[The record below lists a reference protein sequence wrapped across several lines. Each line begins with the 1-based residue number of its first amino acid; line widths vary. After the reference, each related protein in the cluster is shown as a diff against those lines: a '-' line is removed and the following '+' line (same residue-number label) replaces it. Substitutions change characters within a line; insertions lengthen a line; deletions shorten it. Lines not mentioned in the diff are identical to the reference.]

1 MDSACET
8 FVTFS
13 TKVNN
18 MQSDLGKFILEE
30 APGGIIAT
38 DAHDTV
44 IFWTKGATHIYGYSA
59 EEARG
64 QRLAELIGMPDHPV
78 RQEFGADFEYLR
90 RRKDGQ
96 AVYVGA
102 ACKPVYSEQ
111 GEIQYIIHSQND
123 ITDAKALRDARQVE
137 SRYRGLL
144 ESMPDAIVMTN
155 STGRIVLVNSQAER
169 LFGFAPREL
178 LGQPVEVLLPQRFRG
193 GHVSHRAQYFVQP
206 RTRTMGAGLELYGLR
221 KDGLEFPV
229 EISLSMI
236 QMEEGA
242 IVMSAIRDIGDRKKA
257 EQKFRGLLESAPDP
271 MVIVNARGEIV
282 LVNTQT
288 EQMFGYQRQ
297 ELLGKPIEI
306 LIPARFAGRHPA
318 ARSSFFEKAQPR
330 AMGAGTELY
339 AMRRDGS
346 EFPVEISLSPLKTE
360 DELLVSSAIRD
371 ISGRRQIE
379 RKLLEQKLELE
390 QASKA
395 KDRFLASMSHELRT
409 PLNAI
414 LGFGQLL
421 HNENLPLSQAQR
433 FAFAG
438 NIVQAGQHLLHLI
451 NETLDLAK
459 IEVGAVT
466 LSLEPVAL
474 DDLLHEAS
482 KMIEAMAT
490 ARGVTVALAEPRG
503 LFVKADR
510 IRLRQIVLNLLTN
523 AVKYNSKHGHVWVA
537 VGTGD
542 AGRTWLSV
550 RDDGPGLSGEQ
561 LAGLFQPFNRL
572 GQEGG
577 SEEGSG
583 IGLVLSKRLA
593 ELMNATIGVTSAV
606 GQGST
611 FTVEMESTEAPTLQ
625 RQPAQ
630 DEVAL
635 PTMARNGKPR
645 LLYVEDNPANL
656 KLVQE
661 IVKLHLEVELL
672 AATDGNT
679 GVAMAH
685 DYRPNVILMDMNLP
699 GISGREA
706 QRRLRQHPATRDIP
720 IIALSANAMPLDVQ
734 AALEAGFFRYLTKP
748 LNIGD
753 FLQVVGEALEQTR

>member
-1 MDSACET
+1 
-8 FVTFS
+8 
-13 TKVNN
+13 
-18 MQSDLGKFILEE
+18 MQTELGTFILEE

-38 DAHDTV
+38 DAHDMV
-44 IFWTKGATHIYGYSA
+44 IFWTKGATEIYGYSA
-59 EEARG
+59 EDALG
-64 QRLAELIGMPDHPV
+64 KRLTELIGMAGQPV
-78 RQEFGADFEYLR
+78 QQEFGADFEYLR

-102 ACKPVYSEQ
+102 ACKPVYTSQ
-111 GEIQYIIHSQND
+111 GEVQYIIHCQND

-144 ESMPDAIVMTN
+144 ESMPDAIVMAN

-169 LFGFAPREL
+169 LFGFEPREL
-178 LGQPVEVLLPQRFRG
+178 LGKPVEVLLPNRFRG
-193 GHVSHRAQYFVQP
+193 GHVAHRAHYFVQP

-236 QMEEGA
+236 QMDEGA
-242 IVMSAIRDIGDRKKA
+242 IVMSAIRDIGDRKKM

-282 LVNTQT
+282 LVNTRT

-297 ELLGKPIEI
+297 ELLGKPIET

-318 ARSSFFEKAQPR
+318 ARNSFFDKAQPR
-330 AMGAGTELY
+330 AMGAGTDLY

-395 KDRFLASMSHELRT
+395 KDRFLHSMSHELRT

-421 HNENLPLSQAQR
+421 HNEKLPLSQQQR
-433 FAFAG
+433 YAFAG

-474 DDLLHEAS
+474 DDLLHEAGR
-482 KMIEAMAT
+482 MIEAMAD
-490 ARGVTVALAEPRG
+490 ARSITLTLSAPAG
-503 LFVKADR
+503 LVVKADR
-510 IRLRQIVLNLLTN
+510 IRLRQIVLNLMSN
-523 AVKYNSKHGHVWVA
+523 AVKYNSRGGHVWIT
-537 VGTGD
+537 TGLAD
-542 AGRTWLSV
+542 AGRAWLAV

-561 LAGLFQPFNRL
+561 LTGLFQPFNRL

-593 ELMNATIGVTSAV
+593 ELMNASIGVSSAV

-611 FTVEMESTEAPTLQ
+611 FTVELEITAPQCTPRRTDL
-625 RQPAQ
+625 
-630 DEVAL
+630 DVL
-635 PTMARNGKPR
+635 PSPPLVHSRHDKPL

-656 KLVQE
+656 QLVQE
-661 IVKLHLEVELL
+661 IVKLHLDIDLL
-672 AATDGNT
+672 SATDGNA
-679 GVAMAH
+679 GVQMARE
-685 DYRPNVILMDMNLP
+685 YRPDVILMDMNLP

-706 QRRLRQHPATRDIP
+706 QRRLRQDPATRETP

-748 LNIGD
+748 LDIDD
-753 FLQVVGEALEQTR
+753 FLEVVGEALEQTR

>member
-1 MDSACET
+1 
-8 FVTFS
+8 
-13 TKVNN
+13 
-18 MQSDLGKFILEE
+18 MQTDLGQFILEE

-44 IFWTKGATHIYGYSA
+44 LFWTKGATEIYGYSGD
-59 EEARG
+59 EARG
-64 QRLAELIGMPDHPV
+64 NKLAELIGMPGHPV
-78 RQEFGADFEYLR
+78 KQEFGADLEYLR

-102 ACKPVYSEQ
+102 ACRAVYTPQ
-111 GEIQYIIHSQND
+111 GEIQYIIHCQND
-123 ITDAKALRDARQVE
+123 ITDAKALRDARNVE

-144 ESMPDAIVMTN
+144 ESMPDAIVMAN

-178 LGQPVEVLLPQRFRG
+178 LGKPVEVLLPNRFRG

-271 MVIVNARGEIV
+271 MVIVNTKGEIV
-282 LVNTQT
+282 LVNSQT
-288 EQMFGYQRQ
+288 EQLFGYQRQ

-339 AMRRDGS
+339 AMRRDGT

-360 DELLVSSAIRD
+360 DEMLVSSAIRD

-421 HNENLPLSQAQR
+421 HNEKLPLSQAQR
-433 FAFAG
+433 YAFAG

-466 LSLEPVAL
+466 LSLEPVSL
-474 DDLLHEAS
+474 DDLLHEAN
-482 KMIEAMAT
+482 KMIEAMAE
-490 ARGVTVALAEPRG
+490 ARSIRIFLGETRG
-503 LFVKADR
+503 LYVKADR
-510 IRLRQIVLNLLTN
+510 IRLRQIVLNLLSN
-523 AVKYNSKHGHVWVA
+523 AVKYNRKGGQVWVE
-537 VGTGD
+537 VGAGD
-542 AGRTWLSV
+542 TGRTWLSV
-550 RDDGPGLSGEQ
+550 KDDGPGLSPEQ
-561 LAGLFQPFNRL
+561 IAGLFQPFNRL

-577 SEEGSG
+577 PEEGSG

-593 ELMNATIGVTSAV
+593 ELMEASIEVSSSV

-611 FTVEMESTEAPTLQ
+611 FTVEMVAAAPLQLPPATAYDAAVEAPPSIAQ
-625 RQPAQ
+625 RA
-630 DEVAL
+630 
-635 PTMARNGKPR
+635 KPV

-656 KLVQE
+656 RLVQE
-661 IVKLHLEVELL
+661 IVKLHLELDLL
-672 AATDGNT
+672 SATDGNT
-679 GVAMAH
+679 GVSMAREF
-685 DYRPNVILMDMNLP
+685 RPDVILMDMNLP

-706 QRRLRQHPATRDIP
+706 QRRLRQDPVTREIP

-748 LNIGD
+748 LNIQD
-753 FLQVVGEALEQTR
+753 FLEVVGEALEQT

>member
-1 MDSACET
+1 
-8 FVTFS
+8 
-13 TKVNN
+13 
-18 MQSDLGKFILEE
+18 MQTELGTFILEE

-38 DAHDTV
+38 DAHDMV
-44 IFWTKGATHIYGYSA
+44 IFWTKGATEIYGYSA
-59 EEARG
+59 EDALG
-64 QRLAELIGMPDHPV
+64 KRLTELIGMAGQPV
-78 RQEFGADFEYLR
+78 QQEFGADFEYLR

-102 ACKPVYSEQ
+102 ACKPVYTSQ
-111 GEIQYIIHSQND
+111 GEVQYIIHCQND

-144 ESMPDAIVMTN
+144 ESMPDAIVMAN

-169 LFGFAPREL
+169 LFGFEPREL
-178 LGQPVEVLLPQRFRG
+178 LGKPVEVLLPNRFRG
-193 GHVSHRAQYFVQP
+193 GHVAHRAHYFVQP

-236 QMEEGA
+236 QMDEGA
-242 IVMSAIRDIGDRKKA
+242 IVMSAIRDIGDRKKM

-282 LVNTQT
+282 LVNTRT

-297 ELLGKPIEI
+297 ELLGKPIET

-318 ARSSFFEKAQPR
+318 ARNSFFDKAQPR
-330 AMGAGTELY
+330 AMGAGTDLY

-395 KDRFLASMSHELRT
+395 KDRFLHSMSHELRT

-421 HNENLPLSQAQR
+421 HNEKLPLSQQQR
-433 FAFAG
+433 YAFAG

-474 DDLLHEAS
+474 DDLLHEAGR
-482 KMIEAMAT
+482 MIEAMAD
-490 ARGVTVALAEPRG
+490 ARSITLTLSAPAG
-503 LFVKADR
+503 LVVKADR
-510 IRLRQIVLNLLTN
+510 IRLRQIVLNLMSN
-523 AVKYNSKHGHVWVA
+523 AVKYNSRGGHVWIT
-537 VGTGD
+537 TGLAD
-542 AGRTWLSV
+542 AGRAWLAV

-561 LAGLFQPFNRL
+561 LTGLFQPFNRL

-593 ELMNATIGVTSAV
+593 ELMNASIGVSSAV

-611 FTVEMESTEAPTLQ
+611 FTVELEITAPQYAPRRTDL
-625 RQPAQ
+625 
-630 DEVAL
+630 DVL
-635 PTMARNGKPR
+635 PSPPLVHSRHDKPL

-656 KLVQE
+656 QLVQE
-661 IVKLHLEVELL
+661 IVKLHLDIDLL
-672 AATDGNT
+672 SATDGNA
-679 GVAMAH
+679 GVQMARE
-685 DYRPNVILMDMNLP
+685 YRPDVILMDMNLP

-706 QRRLRQHPATRDIP
+706 QRRLRQDPATRETP

-748 LNIGD
+748 LDIDD
-753 FLQVVGEALEQTR
+753 FLEVVGEALEQTR

>member
-1 MDSACET
+1 
-8 FVTFS
+8 
-13 TKVNN
+13 
-18 MQSDLGKFILEE
+18 MQTDLGKFILEE

-38 DAHDTV
+38 DGHDTV
-44 IFWTKGATHIYGYSA
+44 IFWTKGATEIYGYSA

-64 QRLAELIGMPDHPV
+64 HRLAELIGMPGHPV

-102 ACKPVYSEQ
+102 ACKAVFTAQ
-111 GEIQYIIHSQND
+111 GEVEYIIHSQND

-144 ESMPDAIVMTN
+144 ESMPDAIVMAN
-155 STGRIVLVNSQAER
+155 STGRIVLVNSQAEC
-169 LFGFAPREL
+169 LFGFEPREL
-178 LGQPVEVLLPQRFRG
+178 LGKPVEVLLPDRFRG
-193 GHVSHRAQYFVQP
+193 GHVSHRAHYFVQP

-288 EQMFGYQRQ
+288 EQLFGYQRQ

-318 ARSSFFEKAQPR
+318 ARSSFFDKAQPR
-330 AMGAGTELY
+330 AMGAGTDLY

-421 HNENLPLSQAQR
+421 HNEKLPLSQQQR
-433 FAFAG
+433 YAFAG

-474 DDLLHEAS
+474 DDLLHEAR
-482 KMIEAMAT
+482 KMIEAMAD
-490 ARGVTVALAEPRG
+490 ARQVTVYLSEPRS
-503 LFVKADR
+503 LCVKADR

-523 AVKYNSKHGHVWVA
+523 AVKYNSKGGHVWVA
-537 VGTGD
+537 SGQAD
-542 AGRTWLSV
+542 AGRAWLAV

-561 LAGLFQPFNRL
+561 MAGLFQPFNRL

-593 ELMNATIGVTSAV
+593 ELMNATISVTSSV

-611 FTVEMESTEAPTLQ
+611 FSVELDATEPQQLPRLDGQ
-625 RQPAQ
+625 EGLPPPAG
-630 DEVAL
+630 
-635 PTMARNGKPR
+635 ARDHHNKPL

-656 KLVQE
+656 KLVEE
-661 IVKLHLEVELL
+661 IVKLHLDLELL
-672 AATDGNT
+672 SATDGNT
-679 GVAMAH
+679 GVAMA
-685 DYRPNVILMDMNLP
+685 REFLPNVILMDMNLP

-706 QRRLRQHPATRDIP
+706 QRRLRQDVATREIP
-720 IIALSANAMPLDVQ
+720 IIALSANAMPLDVE

-748 LNIGD
+748 LDIND
-753 FLQVVGEALEQTR
+753 FLQVVGEALEQLR

>member
-1 MDSACET
+1 
-8 FVTFS
+8 
-13 TKVNN
+13 
-18 MQSDLGKFILEE
+18 MQTDLGKFILEE

-44 IFWTKGATHIYGYSA
+44 IFWTRGATEIYGYNS
-59 EEARG
+59 EEALG
-64 QRLAELIGMPDHPV
+64 QRLAELIGMPGHPV
-78 RQEFGADFEYLR
+78 RHEFGADFEYLR

-102 ACKPVYSEQ
+102 ACKPVYTAQ
-111 GEIQYIIHSQND
+111 GELQYIIHSQND

-144 ESMPDAIVMTN
+144 ESMPDAIVMAN

-169 LFGFAPREL
+169 LFGFEPREL
-178 LGQPVEVLLPQRFRG
+178 LGKPVEVLLPNRFRG

-288 EQMFGYQRQ
+288 EQLFGYQRQ

-306 LIPARFAGRHPA
+306 LIPARFASRHPA
-318 ARSSFFEKAQPR
+318 ARSSFFSKAQPR

-421 HNENLPLSQAQR
+421 HNEKLPLSQQQR
-433 FAFAG
+433 YAFAG

-482 KMIEAMAT
+482 KMTEAMAD
-490 ARGVTVALAEPRG
+490 ARHVTVYLSEPRG
-503 LFVKADR
+503 LYVKADR

-523 AVKYNSKHGHVWVA
+523 AVKYNSKGGHVWVA
-537 VGTGD
+537 CGE
-542 AGRTWLSV
+542 AGPGRAWLAV

-561 LAGLFQPFNRL
+561 MASLFQPFNRL

-577 SEEGSG
+577 PEEGSG

-593 ELMNATIGVTSAV
+593 ELMNAAISVTSTV

-611 FTVEMESTEAPTLQ
+611 FTVEMEAAEPQQLPRHDGEEGLPAP
-625 RQPAQ
+625 
-630 DEVAL
+630 VA
-635 PTMARNGKPR
+635 ARGNHNKPL

-656 KLVQE
+656 KLVEE
-661 IVKLHLEVELL
+661 IVKLHLDLELL
-672 AATDGNT
+672 SATDGNT
-679 GVAMAH
+679 GVAMARE
-685 DYRPNVILMDMNLP
+685 YLPNVILMDMNLP

-706 QRRLRQHPATRDIP
+706 QRRLRQDAATREIP

-748 LNIGD
+748 LNISD
-753 FLQVVGEALEQTR
+753 FLEVVGEALEQSR

>member
-1 MDSACET
+1 ME
-8 FVTFS
+8 
-13 TKVNN
+13 N
-18 MQSDLGKFILEE
+18 DLGKFILEE

-38 DAHDTV
+38 DADDTV
-44 IFWTKGATHIYGYSA
+44 IFWTKGATEIYGYSA
-59 EEARG
+59 EETLG
-64 QRLAELIGMPDHPV
+64 CKLADLIGIPDHPFK
-78 RQEFGADFEYLR
+78 REFGADFEYLR
-90 RRKDGQ
+90 RCKDGQ

-102 ACKPVYSEQ
+102 ACKAVLTDQ
-111 GEIQYIIHSQND
+111 GEIEYVIHSQND

-144 ESMPDAIVMTN
+144 ESMPDAIVMAN

-178 LGQPVEVLLPQRFRG
+178 LGRPVEVLLPNRFRG
-193 GHVSHRAQYFVQP
+193 GHASHRAQYFVQP

-282 LVNTQT
+282 LVNSQT
-288 EQMFGYQRQ
+288 EQLFGYQRQ

-318 ARSSFFEKAQPR
+318 ARNSFFDKAQPR

-346 EFPVEISLSPLKTE
+346 EFPVEISLSPLRTE

-421 HNENLPLSQAQR
+421 HNEKLPLSQQQR
-433 FAFAG
+433 YAFAG

-474 DDLLHEAS
+474 DELLHEAR
-482 KMIEAMAT
+482 KMIEAMAD
-490 ARGVTVALAEPRG
+490 ARQVTVYLSEPRG
-503 LFVKADR
+503 LCVKADR

-523 AVKYNSKHGHVWVA
+523 AVKYNSKGGHVWVA
-537 VGTGD
+537 MD
-542 AGRTWLSV
+542 RNALGRTWLAV
-550 RDDGPGLSGEQ
+550 KDDGPGLSEEQ

-593 ELMNATIGVTSAV
+593 ELMNATIGVSSTM
-606 GQGST
+606 GKGCT
-611 FTVEMESTEAPTLQ
+611 FTVEMESAELPSALIQAPHHGASLAA
-625 RQPAQ
+625 PQ
-630 DEVAL
+630 D
-635 PTMARNGKPR
+635 RHGKPL

-661 IVKLHLEVELL
+661 IVKLHLDLELL
-672 AATDGNT
+672 SATDGNA
-679 GVAMAH
+679 GVAMAREH
-685 DYRPNVILMDMNLP
+685 LPDVILMDMNLP

-706 QRRLRQHPATRDIP
+706 QRRLRQDPATCEIP

-748 LNIGD
+748 LDIGD
-753 FLQVVGEALEQTR
+753 FLEVVGEALEQSH

>member
-1 MDSACET
+1 MET
-8 FVTFS
+8 
-13 TKVNN
+13 
-18 MQSDLGKFILEE
+18 DLGKFILQE

-38 DAHDTV
+38 DAHDIVT
-44 IFWTKGATHIYGYSA
+44 FWTRGATEIYGYEA
-59 EEARG
+59 DEARG
-64 QRLAELIGMPDHPV
+64 QRFSELVAMPGHPV
-78 RQEFGADFEYLR
+78 RQEFGVDFEYLR

-102 ACKPVYSEQ
+102 ACKAVYSVH
-111 GEIQYIIHSQND
+111 GDIDAIIHSQND
-123 ITDAKALRDARQVE
+123 ITDAKAQRDARLVE

-144 ESMPDAIVMTN
+144 ESMPDAIVMAN

-169 LFGFAPREL
+169 LFGFEPREL
-178 LGQPVEVLLPQRFRG
+178 LGKPVEILLPNRFRG

-242 IVMSAIRDIGDRKKA
+242 IVMSAIRDIGERKKA

-288 EQMFGYQRQ
+288 EQLFGYQRQ

-306 LIPARFAGRHPA
+306 LIPARFAAGHPA
-318 ARSSFFEKAQPR
+318 ARSSFFDKAQPR
-330 AMGAGTELY
+330 AMGAGSELY

-379 RKLLEQKLELE
+379 HKLLEQKLELE

-421 HNENLPLSQAQR
+421 HNENLPLTQQQR
-433 FAFAG
+433 HAFAG

-474 DDLLHEAS
+474 DDLLHEAG
-482 KMIEAMAT
+482 KMVEAMAD
-490 ARGVTVALAEPRG
+490 ARNVTVYQPEPRA
-503 LFVKADR
+503 LYVQADR
-510 IRLRQIVLNLLTN
+510 IRLRQVMLNLLTN
-523 AVKYNSKHGHVWVA
+523 AVKYNRKGGHVWIDF
-537 VGTGD
+537 GKGES
-542 AGRTWLSV
+542 GRAWFSV
-550 RDDGPGLSGEQ
+550 RDDGPGLNSDQMG
-561 LAGLFQPFNRL
+561 GLFQPFNRL

-577 SEEGSG
+577 AEEGSG

-593 ELMNATIGVTSAV
+593 ELMNATISVTSAV
-606 GQGST
+606 GAGST
-611 FTVEMESTEAPTLQ
+611 FTVELEASAPHQVPASAAAGGMPLPAVQ
-625 RQPAQ
+625 RAHH
-630 DEVAL
+630 D
-635 PTMARNGKPR
+635 KP
-645 LLYVEDNPANL
+645 LMLYVEDNPANL

-661 IVKLHLEVELL
+661 IVKLHLDIDLL
-672 AATDGNT
+672 SATDGNS
-679 GVAMAH
+679 GVSMALEH
-685 DYRPNVILMDMNLP
+685 QPDVILMDMNLP
-699 GISGREA
+699 GLSGRQA
-706 QRRLRQHPATRDIP
+706 QRRLRQDRLTRDIP

-734 AALEAGFFRYLTKP
+734 TALEAGFFRYLTKP
-748 LNIGD
+748 LDIAD
-753 FLQVVGEALEQTR
+753 FIQVVGEALEQIR

>member
-1 MDSACET
+1 
-8 FVTFS
+8 
-13 TKVNN
+13 
-18 MQSDLGKFILEE
+18 MQTDLGTFILEE

-38 DAHDTV
+38 DIHDTV
-44 IFWTKGATHIYGYSA
+44 VFWSKGATEIYGYGI

-64 QRLAELIGMPDHPV
+64 QKLSELIGMPGHPM

-102 ACKPVYSEQ
+102 ACKAIYTAH

-144 ESMPDAIVMTN
+144 ESMPDAIVMAN

-169 LFGFAPREL
+169 LFGFEPREL
-178 LGQPVEVLLPQRFRG
+178 LGKPVEELLPNRFRG
-193 GHVSHRAQYFVQP
+193 GHVAHRAQYFVQP

-288 EQMFGYQRQ
+288 EQLFGYQRQ

-318 ARSSFFEKAQPR
+318 ARSSFFDKAQPR

-371 ISGRRQIE
+371 ITGRRQIE

-395 KDRFLASMSHELRT
+395 KDRFLHSMSHELRT

-421 HNENLPLSQAQR
+421 HNEKLPLSQQQR
-433 FAFAG
+433 YAFAG

-466 LSLEPVAL
+466 LSLEPVSL

-482 KMIEAMAT
+482 KMIEAMAE
-490 ARGVTVALAEPRG
+490 ARNITIHLSEPRG
-503 LFVKADR
+503 LYVKADR
-510 IRLRQIVLNLLTN
+510 IRLRQIVLNLLSN
-523 AVKYNSKHGHVWVA
+523 AVKYNSKGGRVWVA
-537 VGTGD
+537 IGSGD

-550 RDDGPGLSGEQ
+550 RDDGPGLNGEQ
-561 LAGLFQPFNRL
+561 MTGLFQPFNRL

-611 FTVEMESTEAPTLQ
+611 FTVEMEATEPLALPRPAAQDGIAPTAE
-625 RQPAQ
+625 RIRH
-630 DEVAL
+630 D
-635 PTMARNGKPR
+635 KPL

-661 IVKLHLEVELL
+661 IVRLHLDLDLL
-672 AATDGNT
+672 SATDGVT
-679 GVAMAH
+679 GVKMAR
-685 DYRPNVILMDMNLP
+685 DYRPDLILMDMNLP

-706 QRRLRQHPATRDIP
+706 QRRLRQDPATSDIP
-720 IIALSANAMPLDVQ
+720 IIALSANAMPLDIQ

-748 LNIGD
+748 LNIND
-753 FLQVVGEALEQTR
+753 FLQVVGEALEQST

>member
-1 MDSACET
+1 
-8 FVTFS
+8 
-13 TKVNN
+13 
-18 MQSDLGKFILEE
+18 MQTDLGKFILEE

-38 DAHDTV
+38 DGHDTV
-44 IFWTKGATHIYGYSA
+44 IFWTRGATEIYGYSG
-59 EEARG
+59 EEAHG
-64 QRLAELIGMPDHPV
+64 HRLEELIGMPGHPV
-78 RQEFGADFEYLR
+78 RREFGADFEYLR

-96 AVYVGA
+96 AVYIGA
-102 ACKPVYSEQ
+102 ACKPVYSAQ
-111 GEIQYIIHSQND
+111 GEIEYIIHSQND

-144 ESMPDAIVMTN
+144 ESMPDAIVMAN

-169 LFGFAPREL
+169 LFGFEPREL
-178 LGQPVEVLLPQRFRG
+178 LGKPVEVLLPNRFRG

-282 LVNTQT
+282 LVNSQT
-288 EQMFGYQRQ
+288 EQLFGYQRQ

-318 ARSSFFEKAQPR
+318 ARSSFFAKAQPR

-379 RKLLEQKLELE
+379 RKLIEQKLELE

-421 HNENLPLSQAQR
+421 HNEKLPLSQQQR
-433 FAFAG
+433 YAFAG

-482 KMIEAMAT
+482 KMVEAMAD
-490 ARGVTVALAEPRG
+490 ARQVAVYLSEPRG
-503 LFVKADR
+503 MHVKADR
-510 IRLRQIVLNLLTN
+510 IRLRQIVLNLLSN
-523 AVKYNSKHGHVWVA
+523 AIKYNSKGGHVWVA
-537 VGTGD
+537 CGAAD
-542 AGRTWLSV
+542 PGRAWLAV

-561 LAGLFQPFNRL
+561 MAGLFQPFNRL

-593 ELMNATIGVTSAV
+593 ELMNATIGVTSSV

-611 FTVEMESTEAPTLQ
+611 FTVEMEATAPQQLPRGEDQ
-625 RQPAQ
+625 EGMPAPAA
-630 DEVAL
+630 V
-635 PTMARNGKPR
+635 RGHHSKPR

-656 KLVQE
+656 KLVEE
-661 IVKLHLEVELL
+661 IVKLHLDVELL
-672 AATDGNT
+672 SATDGNS
-679 GVAMAH
+679 GVAMAREYLP
-685 DYRPNVILMDMNLP
+685 DAILMDMNLP

-706 QRRLRQHPATRDIP
+706 QRRLRQDAATREIP

-748 LNIGD
+748 LNIND
-753 FLQVVGEALEQTR
+753 FLEVVGEALEQSR

>member
-1 MDSACET
+1 
-8 FVTFS
+8 
-13 TKVNN
+13 
-18 MQSDLGKFILEE
+18 MQTDLGKFILEE

-38 DAHDTV
+38 DGHDTV
-44 IFWTKGATHIYGYSA
+44 IFWTKGATEIYGYSA
-59 EEARG
+59 DEARG
-64 QRLAELIGMPDHPV
+64 QRLSELIGMPGHPV

-96 AVYVGA
+96 AVYIGA
-102 ACKPVYSEQ
+102 ACKPVYTAQ

-144 ESMPDAIVMTN
+144 ESMPDAIVMAN

-169 LFGFAPREL
+169 LFGFEPREL
-178 LGQPVEVLLPQRFRG
+178 LGKPVEILLPNRFRG
-193 GHVSHRAQYFVQP
+193 GHVAHRAQYFVQP

-288 EQMFGYQRQ
+288 EQLFGYQRQ

-318 ARSSFFEKAQPR
+318 ARSSFFAKAQPR
-330 AMGAGTELY
+330 AMGAGAELY

-379 RKLLEQKLELE
+379 RKLLDQKLELE

-421 HNENLPLSQAQR
+421 HNEKLPLSQQQR
-433 FAFAG
+433 YAFAG

-482 KMIEAMAT
+482 KMIEAMAD
-490 ARGVTVALAEPRG
+490 ARQVAVYLSEPRG
-503 LFVKADR
+503 LCVRADR
-510 IRLRQIVLNLLTN
+510 IRLRQIVLNLLSN
-523 AVKYNSKHGHVWVA
+523 AVKYNSKGGHVWIA
-537 VGTGD
+537 CGEGDTGR
-542 AGRTWLSV
+542 AWLAV

-561 LAGLFQPFNRL
+561 MAGLFQPFNRL

-593 ELMNATIGVTSAV
+593 ELMNATISVTSSV

-611 FTVEMESTEAPTLQ
+611 FTVEMETTEPPQLPQQLTEEGV
-625 RQPAQ
+625 PAL
-630 DEVAL
+630 V
-635 PTMARNGKPR
+635 RGYHSKPL

-656 KLVQE
+656 RLVQE
-661 IVKLHLEVELL
+661 IAKLHLNVELL
-672 AATDGNT
+672 SATDGNA
-679 GVAMAH
+679 GVSMAR
-685 DYRPNVILMDMNLP
+685 DYLPDVILMDMNLP

-706 QRRLRQHPATRDIP
+706 QRRLRQDTATRDIP

-753 FLQVVGEALEQTR
+753 FLEAVGEALEQSR

>member
-1 MDSACET
+1 
-8 FVTFS
+8 
-13 TKVNN
+13 

-44 IFWTKGATHIYGYSA
+44 IFWTRGATEIYGYSA
-59 EEARG
+59 EEACG
-64 QRLAELIGMPDHPV
+64 QRLGELIGMPGHPV

-102 ACKPVYSEQ
+102 ACKPVYTAQ
-111 GEIQYIIHSQND
+111 GEVQYIIHSQND
-123 ITDAKALRDARQVE
+123 ITDAKVLRDARLVE

-144 ESMPDAIVMTN
+144 ESMPDAIVMAN

-169 LFGFAPREL
+169 LFGFEPREL
-178 LGQPVEVLLPQRFRG
+178 LGKPVEVLLPNRFRG
-193 GHVSHRAQYFVQP
+193 GHVSHRAQYFVHP

-288 EQMFGYQRQ
+288 EQLFGYQRQ

-318 ARSSFFEKAQPR
+318 ARSSFFDKAQPR

-421 HNENLPLSQAQR
+421 HNEKLPLSQQQR
-433 FAFAG
+433 YAFAG

-482 KMIEAMAT
+482 KMIEAMAD
-490 ARGVTVALAEPRG
+490 ARQVTVYPTEPRG
-503 LFVKADR
+503 LCVKADR
-510 IRLRQIVLNLLTN
+510 IRLRQIVLNLLSN
-523 AVKYNSKHGHVWVA
+523 AVKYNSKGGHVWVSSG
-537 VGTGD
+537 VGA
-542 AGRTWLSV
+542 AGRAWLAV
-550 RDDGPGLSGEQ
+550 RDDGPGLSIEQ
-561 LAGLFQPFNRL
+561 MASLFQPFNRL

-606 GQGST
+606 CQGST
-611 FTVEMESTEAPTLQ
+611 FTVELEVTEPQQLP
-625 RQPAQ
+625 RQDSQEGEAASP
-630 DEVAL
+630 L
-635 PTMARNGKPR
+635 LHGRHNKPL

-656 KLVQE
+656 RLVEE
-661 IVKLHLEVELL
+661 IVKLHLDLELL
-672 AATDGNT
+672 SATDGNT
-679 GVAMAH
+679 GVAMAREH
-685 DYRPNVILMDMNLP
+685 LPDVILMDMNLP

-706 QRRLRQHPATRDIP
+706 QRRLRQDAATREIP
-720 IIALSANAMPLDVQ
+720 VIALSANAMPLDIET
-734 AALEAGFFRYLTKP
+734 ALEAGFFRYLTKP
-748 LNIGD
+748 LNIDD
-753 FLQVVGEALEQTR
+753 FLEVVGEALEQIR

>member
-1 MDSACET
+1 
-8 FVTFS
+8 
-13 TKVNN
+13 
-18 MQSDLGKFILEE
+18 MQTDLGKFILEE

-38 DAHDTV
+38 DAHDSV
-44 IFWTKGATHIYGYSA
+44 IFWTRGATEIYGYSA

-64 QRLAELIGMPDHPV
+64 QRLGELIGMPGHPV

-102 ACKPVYSEQ
+102 ACKPVYTAQ

-123 ITDAKALRDARQVE
+123 ITDAKVLRDARLVE

-144 ESMPDAIVMTN
+144 ESMPDAIVMAN

-169 LFGFAPREL
+169 LFGFEPREL
-178 LGQPVEVLLPQRFRG
+178 LGKPVEVLLPNRFRG
-193 GHVSHRAQYFVQP
+193 GHVSHRAQYFVHP

-288 EQMFGYQRQ
+288 EQLFGYQRQ

-318 ARSSFFEKAQPR
+318 ARSSFFDKAQPR

-421 HNENLPLSQAQR
+421 HNEKLPLSQQQR
-433 FAFAG
+433 YAFAG

-474 DDLLHEAS
+474 DDLLHEAG
-482 KMIEAMAT
+482 KMIEAMAD
-490 ARGVTVALAEPRG
+490 ARQVTVRQPEPRG
-503 LFVKADR
+503 LCVRADR
-510 IRLRQIVLNLLTN
+510 IRLRQIVLNLLSN
-523 AVKYNSKHGHVWVA
+523 AVKYNGKGGHVWVSSGEGA
-537 VGTGD
+537 
-542 AGRTWLSV
+542 AGRAWLAV
-550 RDDGPGLSGEQ
+550 RDDGPGLSIEQ
-561 LAGLFQPFNRL
+561 MAGLFQPFNRL

-611 FTVEMESTEAPTLQ
+611 FTVELEVTEPQQLPRQDSQEGEPAPAPSHG
-625 RQPAQ
+625 RH
-630 DEVAL
+630 
-635 PTMARNGKPR
+635 NKPL

-656 KLVQE
+656 RLVEE
-661 IVKLHLEVELL
+661 IVKLHLDLELL
-672 AATDGNT
+672 SATDGNA
-679 GVAMAH
+679 GVAMAREH
-685 DYRPNVILMDMNLP
+685 LPDVILMDMNLP

-706 QRRLRQHPATRDIP
+706 QRRLRQDAATREIP

-734 AALEAGFFRYLTKP
+734 TALEAGFFRYLTKP
-748 LNIGD
+748 LNIND
-753 FLQVVGEALEQTR
+753 FLEVVGEALEQIR

>member
-1 MDSACET
+1 
-8 FVTFS
+8 
-13 TKVNN
+13 
-18 MQSDLGKFILEE
+18 MQIDLGKFILEE

-38 DAHDTV
+38 DANDVVT
-44 IFWTKGATHIYGYSA
+44 FWTRGATEIYGFSA

-64 QRLAELIGMPDHPV
+64 QRLAELIGMPGHPV

-102 ACKPVYSEQ
+102 ACKAVYSAP
-111 GEIQYIIHSQND
+111 GEIEYIIHNQND

-144 ESMPDAIVMTN
+144 ESMPDAIVMAN

-169 LFGFAPREL
+169 LFGFEPREL
-178 LGQPVEVLLPQRFRG
+178 LGKPVEVLLPGRFRG

-221 KDGLEFPV
+221 KDGHEFPV

-242 IVMSAIRDIGDRKKA
+242 IVMSAIRDIGERKKA

-282 LVNTQT
+282 LVNSQT
-288 EQMFGYQRQ
+288 EQLFGYRRQ

-318 ARSSFFEKAQPR
+318 ARSSFFDKAQPR
-330 AMGAGTELY
+330 AMGAGTDLY

-346 EFPVEISLSPLKTE
+346 EFPVEISLSPLQTE

-421 HNENLPLSQAQR
+421 QNEKLPLSQPQR
-433 FAFAG
+433 YAFAG

-474 DDLLHEAS
+474 DDLLREAS
-482 KMIEAMAT
+482 KMIEAMAD
-490 ARGVTVALAEPRG
+490 ARQVTVYLSEPGG
-503 LFVKADR
+503 LCVKADR

-523 AVKYNSKHGHVWVA
+523 AVKYNSKGGHVWVTCGQGD
-537 VGTGD
+537 VG
-542 AGRTWLSV
+542 RVWLAV

-583 IGLVLSKRLA
+583 IGLVLSRRLA
-593 ELMNATIGVTSAV
+593 ELMNATISVTSSV

-611 FTVEMESTEAPTLQ
+611 FAVEMEATEPQQSARPGSEEGAAT
-625 RQPAQ
+625 PAA
-630 DEVAL
+630 V
-635 PTMARNGKPR
+635 RGHHSKPI

-656 KLVQE
+656 RLVQE
-661 IVKLHLEVELL
+661 IVKLHLDLELL
-672 AATDGNT
+672 SATDGIT
-679 GVAMAH
+679 GVAMARE
-685 DYRPNVILMDMNLP
+685 YLPTVILMDMNLP

-706 QRRLRQHPATRDIP
+706 QRRLRQDAATREIP
-720 IIALSANAMPLDVQ
+720 VVALSANAMPLDVQ

-748 LNIGD
+748 LNIND
-753 FLQVVGEALEQTR
+753 FLEVVGEALEQSR

>member
-1 MDSACET
+1 MHT
-8 FVTFS
+8 
-13 TKVNN
+13 
-18 MQSDLGKFILEE
+18 DLGKFILEE

-38 DAHDTV
+38 DAHDIV
-44 IFWTKGATHIYGYSA
+44 LFWTRGATEIYGYSA
-59 EEARG
+59 EEASG
-64 QRLAELIGMPDHPV
+64 NRLAELIGMPGHQM
-78 RQEFGADFEYLR
+78 RQEFGTDFEYLR

-102 ACKPVYSEQ
+102 ACKPVYSES
-111 GEIQYIIHSQND
+111 GGLQYIIHSQKD

-144 ESMPDAIVMTN
+144 ESMPDAIVMAN

-169 LFGFAPREL
+169 LFGFEPREL
-178 LGQPVEVLLPQRFRG
+178 LGKPVEELLPNRFRG
-193 GHVSHRAQYFVQP
+193 GHVSHRAHYFVQP

-242 IVMSAIRDIGDRKKA
+242 IVMSAIRDIGERKKA
-257 EQKFRGLLESAPDP
+257 EAKFRGLLESAPDP

-318 ARSSFFEKAQPR
+318 ARSSFFDKAQPR

-395 KDRFLASMSHELRT
+395 KDRFLHSMSHELRT

-421 HNENLPLSQAQR
+421 HNEKLPLSQQQR
-433 FAFAG
+433 YAFAG

-482 KMIEAMAT
+482 KMIEAMAE
-490 ARGVTVALAEPRG
+490 ARGVALYLSEPSG
-503 LFVKADR
+503 LYVKADR
-510 IRLRQIVLNLLTN
+510 IRLRQIVLNLMSN
-523 AVKYNSKHGHVWVA
+523 AVKYNNKGGHVWIS
-537 VGTGD
+537 TGLAD
-542 AGRTWLSV
+542 AGRAWLSV

-561 LAGLFQPFNRL
+561 LTGLFQPFNRL

-593 ELMNATIGVTSAV
+593 ELMNAKISVTSAV

-611 FTVEMESTEAPTLQ
+611 FTVELEITAPLNLP
-625 RQPAQ
+625 RQLGEDEMAAQ
-630 DEVAL
+630 PSAL
-635 PTMARNGKPR
+635 TRHNKPL

-656 KLVQE
+656 RLVQE
-661 IVKLHLEVELL
+661 IVKLHLDIDLL
-672 AATDGNT
+672 SATDGNS
-679 GVAMAH
+679 GVQMAREH
-685 DYRPNVILMDMNLP
+685 RPDVILMDMNLP

-706 QRRLRQHPATRDIP
+706 QRRLRHDPATREIP
-720 IIALSANAMPLDVQ
+720 IIALSANAMPLDVE

-748 LNIGD
+748 LDIND
-753 FLQVVGEALEQTR
+753 FLSVVGEALEQAR

>member
-1 MDSACET
+1 MKT
-8 FVTFS
+8 
-13 TKVNN
+13 
-18 MQSDLGKFILEE
+18 DLGTFILEE

-44 IFWTKGATHIYGYSA
+44 IFWTRGATEIYGY
-59 EEARG
+59 EPDEARG
-64 QRLAELIGMPDHPV
+64 QQLAELIGMPGHPV
-78 RQEFGADFEYLR
+78 KQEFGADFEYLR

-96 AVYVGA
+96 AVYVSA
-102 ACKPVYSEQ
+102 ACKPVYGSQ

-144 ESMPDAIVMTN
+144 ESMPDAIVMAN

-169 LFGFAPREL
+169 LFGFEPREL
-178 LGQPVEVLLPQRFRG
+178 LGKPVEVLLPERFRG

-288 EQMFGYQRQ
+288 EQLFGYQRQ

-306 LIPARFAGRHPA
+306 LIPARFAAGHPA
-318 ARSSFFEKAQPR
+318 ARSSFFAKAQPR
-330 AMGAGTELY
+330 AMGAGSELY

-360 DELLVSSAIRD
+360 DEMLVSSAIRD
-371 ISGRRQIE
+371 ITARRQIE
-379 RKLLEQKLELE
+379 RTLLEQKLELE

-421 HNENLPLSQAQR
+421 HNEKLPLSEQQR
-433 FAFAG
+433 HAFAG

-474 DDLLHEAS
+474 DDLLHEAG
-482 KMIEAMAT
+482 KMIEAMAES
-490 ARGVTVALAEPRG
+490 RNVTVHHTEPRG
-503 LFVKADR
+503 LFVQADR

-523 AVKYNSKHGHVWVA
+523 AVKYNHKGGHVWIDN
-537 VGTGD
+537 GRGLG
-542 AGRTWLSV
+542 GRTWLSV

-561 LAGLFQPFNRL
+561 LGSLFQPFNRL

-577 SEEGSG
+577 AEEGSG

-593 ELMNATIGVTSAV
+593 ELMNATISVTSAV
-606 GQGST
+606 GTGST
-611 FTVEMESTEAPTLQ
+611 FTVELDATAPQQLPAAPSEDDITL
-625 RQPAQ
+625 
-630 DEVAL
+630 V
-635 PTMARNGKPR
+635 NGLRSQHSKP
-645 LLYVEDNPANL
+645 LMLYVEDNPANL

-661 IVKLHLEVELL
+661 IVKLHLDIDLL
-672 AATDGNT
+672 SATDGKA
-679 GVAMAH
+679 GVAMAIEQ
-685 DYRPNVILMDMNLP
+685 RPDVILMDMNLP
-699 GISGREA
+699 VMSGREA
-706 QRRLRQHPATRDIP
+706 QRRLRQDPATRDIP

-734 AALEAGFFRYLTKP
+734 TALEAGFFRYLTKP
-748 LNIGD
+748 LNIVD
-753 FLQVVGEALEQTR
+753 FIEVVGEALEQSR

>member
-1 MDSACET
+1 
-8 FVTFS
+8 
-13 TKVNN
+13 
-18 MQSDLGKFILEE
+18 MQTDLGKFILEE

-38 DAHDTV
+38 DAHDV
-44 IFWTKGATHIYGYSA
+44 VLFWTKGATEIYGYTSD
-59 EEARG
+59 EVLG
-64 QRLAELIGMPDHPV
+64 SKLSELIGMPGRPIK
-78 RQEFGADFEYLR
+78 QEFGADFEYLR

-102 ACKPVYSEQ
+102 ACRAVYTPH

-123 ITDAKALRDARQVE
+123 ITDAKALRDARNVE

-144 ESMPDAIVMTN
+144 ESMPDAIVMAN

-178 LGQPVEVLLPQRFRG
+178 LGKPVEELLPNRFRG
-193 GHVSHRAQYFVQP
+193 GHVAHRAQYFVQP

-221 KDGLEFPV
+221 KDGVEFPV

-236 QMEEGA
+236 QMEEDT
-242 IVMSAIRDIGDRKKA
+242 IVMSAIRDIGERKKA

-282 LVNTQT
+282 LVNSQT
-288 EQMFGYQRQ
+288 EQLFGYQRQ

-318 ARSSFFEKAQPR
+318 SRNSFFEKAQPR
-330 AMGAGTELY
+330 AMGAGTDLY
-339 AMRRDGS
+339 AMRRDGT

-379 RKLLEQKLELE
+379 HKLLEQKLELE

-421 HNENLPLSQAQR
+421 HNQKLPLSQEQR
-433 FAFAG
+433 YAFAG

-482 KMIEAMAT
+482 KMIEAMAE
-490 ARGVTVALAEPRG
+490 ARAVRIFPAEPRG
-503 LFVKADR
+503 LYVKADR
-510 IRLRQIVLNLLTN
+510 IRLRQIVLNLLSN
-523 AVKYNSKHGHVWVA
+523 AVKYNRKGGQVWLDI
-537 VGTGD
+537 GTGD
-542 AGRTWLSV
+542 AGRAWLAV
-550 RDDGPGLSGEQ
+550 KDDGPGLNPEQ
-561 LAGLFQPFNRL
+561 MSGLFQPFNRL

-577 SEEGSG
+577 AEEGSG

-593 ELMNATIGVTSAV
+593 ELMNASISVSSSV
-606 GQGST
+606 GHGST
-611 FTVEMESTEAPTLQ
+611 FTVEMEITEPQPLPQGPAYDVNSEPAPTATP
-625 RQPAQ
+625 RA
-630 DEVAL
+630 
-635 PTMARNGKPR
+635 KPV

-656 KLVQE
+656 RLVQE
-661 IVKLHLEVELL
+661 VVKLHLNLDLL
-672 AATDGNT
+672 SATDGNT
-679 GVAMAH
+679 GVAMAR
-685 DYRPNVILMDMNLP
+685 DLRPDVILMDMNLP

-706 QRRLRQHPATRDIP
+706 QRRLRQDPGTCDIP
-720 IIALSANAMPLDVQ
+720 IIALSANAMPFDVQ

-748 LNIGD
+748 LNIQD
-753 FLQVVGEALEQTR
+753 FLEVVGEALEQLR

>member
-1 MDSACET
+1 MPT
-8 FVTFS
+8 
-13 TKVNN
+13 
-18 MQSDLGKFILEE
+18 DLGQFILEE

-44 IFWTKGATHIYGYSA
+44 LFWTKGATEIYGYSGD
-59 EEARG
+59 EARG
-64 QRLAELIGMPDHPV
+64 NKLGELIGMPGHPAK
-78 RQEFGADFEYLR
+78 QEFGADFEYLR

-102 ACKPVYSEQ
+102 ACKAVYTPQ
-111 GEIQYIIHSQND
+111 GAIEYIIHSQND
-123 ITDAKALRDARQVE
+123 ITDAKALRDARNVE

-144 ESMPDAIVMTN
+144 ESMPDAIVMAN

-178 LGQPVEVLLPQRFRG
+178 LGKPVEVLLPNRFRG
-193 GHVSHRAQYFVQP
+193 GHVAHRAQYFVQP

-242 IVMSAIRDIGDRKKA
+242 IVMSAIRDIGERKKA

-271 MVIVNARGEIV
+271 MVIVNTRGEIV
-282 LVNTQT
+282 LVNSQT
-288 EQMFGYQRQ
+288 EQLFGYQRQ

-318 ARSSFFEKAQPR
+318 ARGSFFDKAQPR
-330 AMGAGTELY
+330 AMGAGTELF
-339 AMRRDGS
+339 AMRRDGT

-360 DELLVSSAIRD
+360 DEMLVSSAIRD

-379 RKLLEQKLELE
+379 RELLEQKLELE

-421 HNENLPLSQAQR
+421 HNQKLPLSMSQR
-433 FAFAG
+433 YAFAG

-482 KMIEAMAT
+482 KMIEAMAE
-490 ARGVTVALAEPRG
+490 ARSVEVHLAPPKG
-503 LFVKADR
+503 LHVRADR
-510 IRLRQIVLNLLTN
+510 IRLRQIVLNLLSN
-523 AVKYNSKHGHVWVA
+523 AVKYNRKGGKVWLEVGAGESGRAWLA
-537 VGTGD
+537 VK
-542 AGRTWLSV
+542 
-550 RDDGPGLSGEQ
+550 DDGPGLSPEQ
-561 LAGLFQPFNRL
+561 MSGLFQPFNRL

-583 IGLVLSKRLA
+583 IGLVLSRRLA
-593 ELMNATIGVTSAV
+593 ELMNATIEVASAV
-606 GQGST
+606 GCGST
-611 FTVEMESTEAPTLQ
+611 FTVEMETAEPQTLPSLSARENLPPPASMIGQ
-625 RQPAQ
+625 R
-630 DEVAL
+630 
-635 PTMARNGKPR
+635 NKPV

-656 KLVQE
+656 RLVQE
-661 IVKLHLEVELL
+661 IVKLHLDLDLL
-672 AATDGNT
+672 SATDGNT
-679 GVAMAH
+679 GVTMAREFLP
-685 DYRPNVILMDMNLP
+685 DAILMDMNLP

-706 QRRLRQHPATRDIP
+706 QRRLRQDPATRDIP
-720 IIALSANAMPLDVQ
+720 IIALSANAMPLDVE
-734 AALEAGFFRYLTKP
+734 AALQAGFVRYLTKP
-748 LNIGD
+748 LNIKE
-753 FLQVVGEALEQTR
+753 FLEVVGETLEQVR

>member
-1 MDSACET
+1 
-8 FVTFS
+8 
-13 TKVNN
+13 
-18 MQSDLGKFILEE
+18 MQTDLGKFILEE

-44 IFWTKGATHIYGYSA
+44 IFWTRGATEIYGYNA
-59 EEARG
+59 EDALG
-64 QRLAELIGMPDHPV
+64 HRLAELIGMPGHPV

-102 ACKPVYSEQ
+102 ACKPVYTSQ
-111 GEIQYIIHSQND
+111 GEIQYIIHSQKD

-144 ESMPDAIVMTN
+144 ESMPDAIVMAN
-155 STGRIVLVNSQAER
+155 STGHIVLVNSQAER
-169 LFGFAPREL
+169 LFGFEPREL
-178 LGQPVEVLLPQRFRG
+178 LGKPVEVLLPNRFRG
-193 GHVSHRAQYFVQP
+193 GHVAHRAQYFVQP

-229 EISLSMI
+229 EISLSII

-242 IVMSAIRDIGDRKKA
+242 IVMSAIRDIGDRKKM

-271 MVIVNARGEIV
+271 MVIVNASGEIV

-318 ARSSFFEKAQPR
+318 ARSSFFDKAQPR
-330 AMGAGTELY
+330 AMGAGSELY

-346 EFPVEISLSPLKTE
+346 EFPVEISLSPLQTE

-395 KDRFLASMSHELRT
+395 KDRFLHSMSHELRT

-421 HNENLPLSQAQR
+421 HNEKLPLSQQQR
-433 FAFAG
+433 YAFAG

-482 KMIEAMAT
+482 QMIEAMAE
-490 ARGVTVALAEPRG
+490 ARGVALTLSEPSG
-503 LFVKADR
+503 LYVKADR
-510 IRLRQIVLNLLTN
+510 IRLRQIVLNLMSN
-523 AVKYNSKHGHVWVA
+523 AVKYNSKGGHVWIA
-537 VGTGD
+537 TGLGD
-542 AGRTWLSV
+542 AGRAWLSV

-561 LAGLFQPFNRL
+561 LTGLFQPFNRL

-593 ELMNATIGVTSAV
+593 ELMNASIGVSSAV

-611 FTVEMESTEAPTLQ
+611 FTVELEITAPQNLP
-625 RQPAQ
+625 RQLEQ
-630 DEVAL
+630 DDISL
-635 PTMARNGKPR
+635 PPLVHSRHGKPL

-656 KLVQE
+656 TLVQE
-661 IVKLHLEVELL
+661 IVKLHLDIDLMS
-672 AATDGNT
+672 ATDGNT
-679 GVAMAH
+679 GVRMARESSP
-685 DYRPNVILMDMNLP
+685 DVILMDMNLP

-706 QRRLRQHPATRDIP
+706 QRRLRHDPATRDIP

-748 LNIGD
+748 LDIDD
-753 FLQVVGEALEQTR
+753 FLEVVGEALEQAR

>member
-1 MDSACET
+1 
-8 FVTFS
+8 
-13 TKVNN
+13 
-18 MQSDLGKFILEE
+18 MQTDLGKFILEE

-38 DAHDTV
+38 DAHDAV
-44 IFWTKGATHIYGYSA
+44 LFWTKGATEIYGYTSD
-59 EEARG
+59 EARG
-64 QRLAELIGMPDHPV
+64 KQLAELIEMPGHPV
-78 RQEFGADFEYLR
+78 QLEIGADFEYLR

-96 AVYVGA
+96 AVYIGA
-102 ACKPVYSEQ
+102 ACKALYSAQ
-111 GEIQYIIHSQND
+111 GEVQYIIHSQND

-144 ESMPDAIVMTN
+144 ESMPDAIVMAN

-169 LFGFAPREL
+169 LFGFEPREL
-178 LGQPVEVLLPQRFRG
+178 LGKPVEVLLPNRFRG
-193 GHVSHRAQYFVQP
+193 GHVAHRAQYFVQP

-229 EISLSMI
+229 EISLSI
-236 QMEEGA
+236 VQTDEGA

-271 MVIVNARGEIV
+271 MVIVNSRGEIV

-288 EQMFGYQRQ
+288 EKLFGYQRQ

-306 LIPARFAGRHPA
+306 LIPARFAAHHPGK
-318 ARSSFFEKAQPR
+318 RNSFFDKAQPR

-346 EFPVEISLSPLKTE
+346 EFAVEISLSPLRTE

-390 QASKA
+390 QASRA

-421 HNENLPLSQAQR
+421 HNEKLPLTQQQR
-433 FAFAG
+433 YAFAG

-482 KMIEAMAT
+482 KMTEAMADV
-490 ARGVTVALAEPRG
+490 RQVTVYQPEPCG

-510 IRLRQIVLNLLTN
+510 IRLRQVVLNLLTN
-523 AVKYNSKHGHVWVA
+523 AVKYNSKGGHVWIA
-537 VGTGD
+537 VGGGGP
-542 AGRTWLSV
+542 GRTWLSV

-561 LAGLFQPFNRL
+561 MAGLFQPFNRL

-593 ELMNATIGVTSAV
+593 GLMNATISAASTV
-606 GQGST
+606 GEGST
-611 FTVEMESTEAPTLQ
+611 FTVEMESIEPQPMPRAPQLEDASIQ
-625 RQPAQ
+625 QGKQFR
-630 DEVAL
+630 D
-635 PTMARNGKPR
+635 GKPL

-656 KLVQE
+656 TLVQE
-661 IVKLHLEVELL
+661 IVKLHLELELL
-672 AATDGNT
+672 SATDGNT
-679 GVAMAH
+679 GVKMAREH
-685 DYRPNVILMDMNLP
+685 LPNVILMDMNLP

-706 QRRLRQHPATRDIP
+706 QRRLQMDAATRRIP
-720 IIALSANAMPLDVQ
+720 IIALSANAMPTDVQ
-734 AALEAGFFRYLTKP
+734 AALEAGFFSYLTKP
-748 LNIGD
+748 LDIGE
-753 FLQVVGEALEQTR
+753 FLQVVGEALEHSR

>member
-1 MDSACET
+1 
-8 FVTFS
+8 
-13 TKVNN
+13 
-18 MQSDLGKFILEE
+18 MQTDLGKFILEE

-38 DAHDTV
+38 DAHDSV
-44 IFWTKGATHIYGYSA
+44 IFWTRGATEIYGYSA
-59 EEARG
+59 EEACG
-64 QRLAELIGMPDHPV
+64 QRLGELIGMPGHPV
-78 RQEFGADFEYLR
+78 RQEFGVDFEYLR

-102 ACKPVYSEQ
+102 ACKPVYTAQ
-111 GEIQYIIHSQND
+111 GEVQYVIHSQND

-144 ESMPDAIVMTN
+144 ESMPDAIVMAN

-169 LFGFAPREL
+169 LFGFEPREL
-178 LGQPVEVLLPQRFRG
+178 LGKPVEVLLPNRFRG
-193 GHVSHRAQYFVQP
+193 GHVSHRAQYFVHP

-288 EQMFGYQRQ
+288 EQLFGYQRQ

-318 ARSSFFEKAQPR
+318 ARSSFFDKAQPR

-421 HNENLPLSQAQR
+421 HNEKLPLSQQQR
-433 FAFAG
+433 YAFAG

-474 DDLLHEAS
+474 DDLLHEAG
-482 KMIEAMAT
+482 KMIEAMAD
-490 ARGVTVALAEPRG
+490 ARQVTIYPTEPRG
-503 LFVKADR
+503 LCVKADR
-510 IRLRQIVLNLLTN
+510 IRLRQIVLNLLSN
-523 AVKYNSKHGHVWVA
+523 AVKYNSKGGHVWVSSGVGA
-537 VGTGD
+537 VGR
-542 AGRTWLSV
+542 AWLAV
-550 RDDGPGLSGEQ
+550 RDDGAGLSMEQ
-561 LAGLFQPFNRL
+561 MASLFQPFNRL

-577 SEEGSG
+577 PEEGSG

-606 GQGST
+606 GEGST
-611 FTVEMESTEAPTLQ
+611 FTVELEVTEPQQLP
-625 RQPAQ
+625 RQDSQAGEAASP
-630 DEVAL
+630 L
-635 PTMARNGKPR
+635 PHRHNKPL

-656 KLVQE
+656 KLVEE
-661 IVKLHLEVELL
+661 IVKLHLDLELL
-672 AATDGNT
+672 SATDGNT
-679 GVAMAH
+679 GVAMAREH
-685 DYRPNVILMDMNLP
+685 LPDVILMDMNLP

-706 QRRLRQHPATRDIP
+706 QRRLRQDAATREIP
-720 IIALSANAMPLDVQ
+720 VIALSANAMPLDIET
-734 AALEAGFFRYLTKP
+734 ALEAGFFRYLTKP
-748 LNIGD
+748 LNIDD
-753 FLQVVGEALEQTR
+753 FLEVLGEALEQIR

>member
-1 MDSACET
+1 MS
-8 FVTFS
+8 
-13 TKVNN
+13 
-18 MQSDLGKFILEE
+18 SDLGRFILEQ

-38 DAHDTV
+38 DARDTV
-44 IFWTKGATHIYGYSA
+44 VFWTGGASEIYGYTTS
-59 EEARG
+59 EALG
-64 QRLAELIGMPDHPV
+64 QKLSELIGMPGNPP
-78 RQEFGADFEYLR
+78 RREFGADLEYLR

-96 AVYVGA
+96 AVFIGA
-102 ACKPVYSEQ
+102 SCKAVYGEQ
-111 GEIQYIIHSQND
+111 GAIDYIIHNQSD

-144 ESMPDAIVMTN
+144 ESMPDAIVMAN

-169 LFGFAPREL
+169 LFAFEPREL
-178 LGQPVEVLLPQRFRG
+178 LGKPVEILLPARFRH
-193 GHVSHRAQYFVQP
+193 GHVTHRAQYFEHP

-221 KDGLEFPV
+221 KDGVEFPV

-242 IVMSAIRDIGDRKKA
+242 IVMSAIRDIGERRKA

-271 MVIVNARGEIV
+271 MVIVNAKGEIV
-282 LVNTQT
+282 LVNSQT

-306 LIPARFAGRHPA
+306 LIPARFAGRHPG
-318 ARSSFFEKAQPR
+318 ARNSFFEKAQPR
-330 AMGAGTELY
+330 AMGAGAELY
-339 AMRRDGS
+339 AVRRDGT
-346 EFPVEISLSPLKTE
+346 EFPVEISLSPLRTE
-360 DELLVSSAIRD
+360 GEMLVSSAIRD
-371 ISGRRQIE
+371 ITGRRQIE
-379 RKLLEQKLELE
+379 RKLQEQKLELE
-390 QASKA
+390 QASRA

-421 HNENLPLSQAQR
+421 HNEKLPLNDAQR
-433 FAFAG
+433 HAFAG

-474 DDLLHEAS
+474 DDLLREAG
-482 KMIEAMAT
+482 KMVEAMAET
-490 ARGVTVALAEPRG
+490 RGVELRLPPAGKLYVQ
-503 LFVKADR
+503 ADR
-510 IRLRQIVLNLLTN
+510 IRLRQIVLNLLSN
-523 AVKYNSKHGHVWVA
+523 AVKYNHQGGHVWVDC
-537 VGTGD
+537 GQGDTGR
-542 AGRTWLSV
+542 AWVSV
-550 RDDGPGLSGEQ
+550 KDDGAGLTPEQ
-561 LAGLFQPFNRL
+561 VAGLFQPFNRL

-577 SEEGSG
+577 AEEGSG

-593 ELMNATIGVTSAV
+593 ELMNAAITVSSAV
-606 GQGST
+606 DYGST
-611 FTVEMESTEAPTLQ
+611 FTLELQAAEAP
-625 RQPAQ
+625 
-630 DEVAL
+630 VA
-635 PTMARNGKPR
+635 NGTAPR
-645 LLYVEDNPANL
+645 PEPSWAPPQGDLHGKTTLLYVEDNPANL

-672 AATDGNT
+672 SATDGLT
-679 GVAMAH
+679 GVAMARE
-685 DYRPNVILMDMNLP
+685 YRPAVILMDMNLP

-706 QRRLRQHPATRDIP
+706 QRRLKKDPVTASIP
-720 IIALSANAMPLDVQ
+720 VIALSANAMPLDVE

-748 LNIGD
+748 LNIND
-753 FLQVVGEALEQTR
+753 FLSVVRDALDQSR